1 MNFNPSYLRSPITK
15 IALAVTSMSITT
27 VAMASDNLQQ
37 LSVTQP
43 NTATTEL
50 NLDFGKTPVTPVA
63 YQMENP
69 SRLVLDFN
77 NVNNQ
82 LPRLTK
88 VNQGNIQDVT
98 AIANNNTTRLI
109 VTLKQPG
116 QYTTRIKNNRLIVA
130 VQDPNAVNTTVV
142 AKPVSQPVIV
152 QSPVVASPVVVAPVV
167 TETPVA
173 VPAEPVV
180 VAPISPQRDIRLATK
195 QNDTM
200 VVKVN
205 PLLNPGTNSAKQY
218 NYDGLNSINYNASG
232 DGGGTVAINLTNE
245 SIPLDVQRAG
255 DELVIRM
262 TGATVPTRLLGQTAG
277 SGMVKNITAT
287 NQGKNGVIRIAMNGD
302 YEYKAYQAGNSLN
315 ITFAPPKKLTE
326 PTLEEKVYTGAP
338 ISMEFQDM
346 SVRNIL
352 QLLGQ
357 QTNTNIIASD
367 SVSGNITLRLINVP
381 WDQALDIILNSKGLD
396 KRVNGNVMLVG
407 PAAELQAAEI
417 KKRKDAE
424 EKIALDPIHTEYIRL
439 NYAIA
444 ADIKSLIEAA
454 GQSSS
459 NRDNGKSSLLSPR
472 GTLTADTRTNTIIVQ
487 DTSASIANIRDLLAK
502 LDIPVKQVM
511 IEARIVNASDS
522 FSKNLGVNWGVT
534 DTRSGTS
541 SNVLK
546 SLDNLAVDLG
556 GATGTSRI
564 TFGLLSLSDKLLN
577 LQLAAMQADGT
588 GEIIS
593 SPRILTTDK
602 QTAKVLSGTQIPYE
616 TSTASGATSITLID
630 AALTLEVTPN
640 ITPEGR
646 IAMKLNIEN
655 GTPGQVYAS
664 GVAINKDSISTN
676 VIVDDGQTIVL
687 GGVFKNTMTNSSGK
701 VPFISDIP
709 YVGKLFRNSQKVNN
723 KSEVLIFVTP
733 KVVNDAVNRL
743 N

>member
-15 IALAVTSMSITT
+15 IALAVASMSITT
-27 VAMASDNLQQ
+27 VAMASDSLQQ

-180 VAPISPQRDIRLATK
+180 VAPITPNRDVRLANK

-205 PLLNPGTNSAKQY
+205 PLLNPATNSAKQY

-232 DGGGTVAINLTNE
+232 NGGGTVSINLNNE
-245 SIPLDVQRAG
+245 NIPLDVQRAG
-255 DELVIRM
+255 DEIVIRM
-262 TGATVPTRLLGQTAG
+262 TGATIPSRLVRQTTG
-277 SGMVKNITAT
+277 SGMVQSISTT

-302 YEYKAYQAGNSLN
+302 YEYKAYQAGTSLN
-315 ITFAPPKKLTE
+315 VTIAPPKKLTE

-346 SVRNIL
+346 AVRNIL

-367 SVSGNITLRLINVP
+367 TVSGNITLRLINVP
-381 WDQALDIILNSKGLD
+381 WDQALDIVLKSKDLD
-396 KRVNGNVMLVG
+396 KRTNGNVIWVA
-407 PAAELQAAEI
+407 PAAELQTSEI
-417 KKRKDAE
+417 KEREAI
-424 EKIALDPIHTEYIRL
+424 EKKKALDPIRTEYIRL
-439 NYAIA
+439 NYAVA
-444 ADIKSLIEAA
+444 DDIKAIIDATSKGGRSDA
-454 GQSSS
+454 
-459 NRDNGKSSLLSPR
+459 DGKTSLLSPR
-472 GTLTADTRTNTIIVQ
+472 GMLTSDKRTNTIIIQ
-487 DTSASIANIRDLLAK
+487 DTSASITNIRDLLAK

-511 IEARIVNASDS
+511 IEARIVNASDT
-522 FSKNLGVNWGVT
+522 FSKDLGVNWGVT
-534 DTRSGTS
+534 DTRPGTS

-564 TFGLLSLSDKLLN
+564 TFGLLSLSDKLLS

-593 SPRILTTDK
+593 SPKILTADK
-602 QTAKVLSGTQIPYE
+602 QTAKVLSGTKIPYRVA
-616 TSTASGATSITLID
+616 TASGATSIAWID
-630 AALTLEVTPN
+630 AALSLEVTPN

-655 GTPGQVYAS
+655 GTPTTSPTGDTAVS
-664 GVAINKDSISTN
+664 LDSINTN
-676 VIVDDGQTIVL
+676 VIVDDGQTVVL
-687 GGVFKNTMTNSSGK
+687 GGVFKNTIENNAGK
-701 VPFISDIP
+701 VPFVGDIP
-709 YVGKLFRNSQKVNN
+709 YVGKLFRNNHKRNDKV
-723 KSEVLIFVTP
+723 EVLIFVTP
-733 KVVNDAVNRL
+733 DRKSVV
-743 N
+743 